1 MDAAGPGAG
10 RGSAW
15 RLAVGSLA
23 FAIWAPVSMATLPG
37 AALLATTAGAQRNRI
52 TAAILAGVSAALLLG
67 PRAGRLDAVT
77 RAFTMFVA
85 VAFFAVVRLRSAS
98 PAFLRPALQAIGIA
112 GVATAVLVPV
122 MWGSDAWGV
131 LAWEAQRTVGF
142 TMRFFVEVRP
152 GLIGLYEPVVRFLT
166 FAAPFTLAL
175 KAFVGLA
182 LAWRWHRWFMS
193 DALPDEPEPVA
204 TQEALVTSTQ

>member
-1 MDAAGPGAG
+1 
-10 RGSAW
+10 
-15 RLAVGSLA
+15 
-23 FAIWAPVSMATLPG
+23 MATLPG

-77 RAFTMFVA
+77 RAFTVFVA
-85 VAFFAVVRLRSAS
+85 VAFFAVVRLRSAP

-122 MWGSDAWGV
+122 MWGSDAWGL
-131 LAWEAQRTVGF
+131 LAWEAQRNVGF

-152 GLIGLYEPVVRFLT
+152 GLIRLYEPVVRFVT

-175 KAFVGLA
+175 KTFAGLA
-182 LAWRWHRWFMS
+182 LAGRWHRWLMS
-193 DALPDEPEPVA
+193 EGAIHEV
-204 TQEALVTSTQ
+204 LVTSTQ